1 MFYIGY
7 KERFAKVAIMKQLKP
22 FTKISLGLLTM
33 GTILSLIGYL
43 AGGWTN
49 MKNIG
54 ENYFQPQTASFTDI
68 RSIEVNERLSIM
80 PSPDNQF
87 HLHYYRNQHK
97 GIDLLSHQVQDGKL
111 TISSAFQ
118 GIVTYDGL
126 LEPIL
131 HLVNDQNVAYYQP
144 VLQVPKNSTIETL
157 SGSLQGDLYLDKVT
171 IQNLELTAEDGDML
185 IENSQLSFAHLSHLN
200 GEVAINQSTLTSP
213 ADITDTFGSILTVED
228 GDFKAENLK
237 LEGRHNISNYNGSI
251 DISLHPKTKTDIHID
266 ASQNNLGIDLPTYSN
281 PQATNYLSISTLDG
295 ELNIQ

>member
-1 MFYIGY
+1 
-7 KERFAKVAIMKQLKP
+7 MKQLKP

-49 MKNIG
+49 MKTVA
-54 ENYFQPQTASFTDI
+54 ENYFQPQTASFSDI
-68 RSIEVNERLSIM
+68 RAIEVNERLSIM

-111 TISSAFQ
+111 TISSTFQ
-118 GIVTYDGL
+118 GIVSYDGL

-144 VLQVPKNSTIETL
+144 VLQVPKNSTIESL
-157 SGSLQGDLYLDKVT
+157 SGSIQGDVYLDKVT
-171 IQNLELTAEDGDML
+171 IQNLELTAEDGDIL
-185 IENSQLSFAHLSHLN
+185 IENSHISLSRLLHIN
-200 GEVAINQSTLTSP
+200 GEVTINQSTLTSP

-237 LEGRHNISNYNGSI
+237 LEGKHDISNYDGSI

-281 PQATNYLSISTLDG
+281 PQATNYLHISTLDG

>member
-1 MFYIGY
+1 
-7 KERFAKVAIMKQLKP
+7 MKQLKP
-22 FTKISLGLLTM
+22 FTKISLGLFTL

-49 MKNIG
+49 MKTVA

-111 TISSAFQ
+111 SISSAFQ
-118 GIVTYDGL
+118 GIVSYDGL

-131 HLVNDQNVAYYQP
+131 NLVNDQNIAYYQP
-144 VLQVPKNSTIETL
+144 VLQIPKNSTIETL
-157 SGSLQGDLYLDKVT
+157 SGNLQGDLYLDKVT
-171 IQNLELTAEDGDML
+171 IQNLELTAEDGDIL
-185 IENSQLSFAHLSHLN
+185 IENSHISLSSLLHIN

-228 GDFKAENLK
+228 GDFRAENLK
-237 LEGRHNISNYNGSI
+237 LEGRHGISNYNGSI
-251 DISLHPKTKTDIHID
+251 NISLHSQTKTDIHID
-266 ASQNNLGIDLPTYSN
+266 ASQNNLGIDLPNYSN
-281 PQATNYLSISTLDG
+281 PQATNYLYISTLDG
-295 ELNIQ
+295 ELSIR

>member
-1 MFYIGY
+1 
-7 KERFAKVAIMKQLKP
+7 MKQLKP
-22 FTKISLGLLTM
+22 FTKISLSLFTL
-33 GTILSLIGYL
+33 GTILSLIGYF

-118 GIVTYDGL
+118 GIVSYDGL

-131 HLVNDQNVAYYQP
+131 HLVNDQNIAYYQP

-157 SGSLQGDLYLDKVT
+157 SGTLQGDLYLDKVT
-171 IQNLELTAEDGDML
+171 IQNLELTAEDGDIL
-185 IENSQLSFAHLSHLN
+185 IENSHISLSRLLHIN
-200 GEVAINQSTLTSP
+200 GEVTIKQSTLISP
-213 ADITDTFGSILTVED
+213 KDISDTVGSSLTIED

-237 LEGRHNISNYNGSI
+237 LEGRHSISNYDGSI
-251 DISLHPKTKTDIHID
+251 DISLHSKTKTDIHID

-281 PQATNYLSISTLDG
+281 PQATNYLYISTLDG
-295 ELNIQ
+295 ELNIR

>member
-1 MFYIGY
+1 
-7 KERFAKVAIMKQLKP
+7 MKQLKP
-22 FTKISLGLLTM
+22 FTKISLSLLGLGAT
-33 GTILSLIGYL
+33 LSLIGYL

-49 MKNIG
+49 MKTVA

-68 RSIEVNERLSIM
+68 RSIEVNEKLSIM

-97 GIDLLSHQVQDGKL
+97 DIDLLNHQVQDGKL

-118 GIVTYDGL
+118 GIVSYDGL

-131 HLVNDQNVAYYQP
+131 NLVNDQNVAYYQP

-157 SGSLQGDLYLDKVT
+157 SGNLQGDLYLDKVT
-171 IQNLELTAEDGDML
+171 IQNLELTVEDGDML

-200 GEVAINQSTLTSP
+200 GEVAINHSTLTSP

-266 ASQNNLGIDLPTYSN
+266 ARQNNLGIDLPTYSN
-281 PQATNYLSISTLDG
+281 PQATNYLYISTLDG
-295 ELNIQ
+295 ELSIR

>member
-1 MFYIGY
+1 
-7 KERFAKVAIMKQLKP
+7 MKQLKP

-49 MKNIG
+49 MKTVA
-54 ENYFQPQTASFTDI
+54 ENCFQPQRASFTDI

-118 GIVTYDGL
+118 GIVSYDGL

-131 HLVNDQNVAYYQP
+131 HLVNDQNIAYYQP
-144 VLQVPKNSTIETL
+144 VLQIPKNSTIETL

-171 IQNLELTAEDGDML
+171 IQNLELTAEDGDIL
-185 IENSQLSFAHLSHLN
+185 IENSHISLSRLLHIN
-200 GEVAINQSTLTSP
+200 GKVNINHSTLTSP
-213 ADITDTFGSILTVED
+213 VDITDTFGSILTVED

-281 PQATNYLSISTLDG
+281 PQATNYLHISTLDG
-295 ELNIQ
+295 ELSIR

>member
-1 MFYIGY
+1 
-7 KERFAKVAIMKQLKP
+7 MKQLKP

-49 MKNIG
+49 MKTVA

-97 GIDLLSHQVQDGKL
+97 NIDLPSHQVQDGKL

-118 GIVTYDGL
+118 GIVSYDGL

-131 HLVNDQNVAYYQP
+131 HLVNDQNIAYYQP

-157 SGSLQGDLYLDKVT
+157 SGSIQGDIYLDKVT
-171 IQNLELTAEDGDML
+171 IQNLELTAEDGDIL
-185 IENSQLSFAHLSHLN
+185 IENSHISLSRLLHIN
-200 GEVAINQSTLTSP
+200 GEVTIKQSTLTSP

-266 ASQNNLGIDLPTYSN
+266 ARQNNLGIDLPTYSN
-281 PQATNYLSISTLDG
+281 PQATNYLYISTLDG
-295 ELNIQ
+295 ELSIR

>member
-1 MFYIGY
+1 
-7 KERFAKVAIMKQLKP
+7 MKLLKP

-49 MKNIG
+49 MKNIA

-68 RSIEVNERLSIM
+68 RSIEVNEKLSIM

-118 GIVTYDGL
+118 GIVSYDGL

-131 HLVNDQNVAYYQP
+131 HLVNDQNIAYYQP

-157 SGSLQGDLYLDKVT
+157 SGNLQGDLYLDKVT
-171 IQNLELTAEDGDML
+171 IQNLELTAEDGDIL
-185 IENSQLSFAHLSHLN
+185 IENSHISLSSLLHIN

-228 GDFKAENLK
+228 GDFTAENLK

-295 ELNIQ
+295 ELTIR

>member
-1 MFYIGY
+1 
-7 KERFAKVAIMKQLKP
+7 MKQLKP

-118 GIVTYDGL
+118 GIVSYDGL

-131 HLVNDQNVAYYQP
+131 HLVNDQNIAYYQP

-157 SGSLQGDLYLDKVT
+157 SGTLQGDLYLDKVT
-171 IQNLELTAEDGDML
+171 IQNLELTAEDGDIL
-185 IENSQLSFAHLSHLN
+185 IENSHISLSRLLHIN
-200 GEVAINQSTLTSP
+200 GEVTIKQSTLTSP

-266 ASQNNLGIDLPTYSN
+266 ARQNNLGIDLPTYSN
-281 PQATNYLSISTLDG
+281 PQATNYLYISTLDG

>member
-1 MFYIGY
+1 
-7 KERFAKVAIMKQLKP
+7 MKQLKL
-22 FTKISLGLLTM
+22 FTKISLSLLTL

-49 MKNIG
+49 MKTIA

-97 GIDLLSHQVQDGKL
+97 DIDLLNHQVQDGKL
-111 TISSAFQ
+111 TISSAFK
-118 GIVTYDGL
+118 GIVSYDGL

-131 HLVNDQNVAYYQP
+131 NLVNDQNVAYYQP

-171 IQNLELTAEDGDML
+171 IQNLELTAEDGDIL
-185 IENSQLSFAHLSHLN
+185 IENSHISLSRLLHIN
-200 GEVAINQSTLTSP
+200 GEVTINQSTLTSP

-266 ASQNNLGIDLPTYSN
+266 ARQNNLGIDLPTYSN
-281 PQATNYLSISTLDG
+281 PQATNYLYISTLDG
-295 ELNIQ
+295 ELSIR

>member
-1 MFYIGY
+1 
-7 KERFAKVAIMKQLKP
+7 MKQLKP

-68 RSIEVNERLSIM
+68 RSIEVNEKLSIM
-80 PSPDNQF
+80 PSPDKQF

-111 TISSAFQ
+111 TISSAYQ

-131 HLVNDQNVAYYQP
+131 NLVNYQNVAYYQP

-157 SGSLQGDLYLDKVT
+157 SGSIQGDVYLDKVT
-171 IQNLELTAEDGDML
+171 IQDFQLFVENGDML
-185 IENSQLSFAHLSHLN
+185 IENSHISLSRLLHIN
-200 GEVAINQSTLTSP
+200 GEVTIKQSTLTSP
-213 ADITDTFGSILTVED
+213 EDITDTFGSILTVED

-237 LEGRHNISNYNGSI
+237 LEGRHNIRNYNGSI

-281 PQATNYLSISTLDG
+281 PQATNYLNISTLDG
-295 ELNIQ
+295 ELSIR

>member
-1 MFYIGY
+1 
-7 KERFAKVAIMKQLKP
+7 MKQLKP
-22 FTKISLGLLTM
+22 FTKISLSLFTL
-33 GTILSLIGYL
+33 GTVLSLIGYL

-49 MKNIG
+49 MKTIA

-118 GIVTYDGL
+118 GIVSYDGL

-131 HLVNDQNVAYYQP
+131 HLVNDQNIAYYQP
-144 VLQVPKNSTIETL
+144 VLQIPKKSTIETL
-157 SGSLQGDLYLDKVT
+157 SGTLQGDLYLEKVN
-171 IQNLELTAEDGDML
+171 IQNLHLTAEDGDIL
-185 IENSQLSFAHLSHLN
+185 IENSHISLSSLLHIN
-200 GEVAINQSTLTSP
+200 GEVTIKQSTLTSP

-228 GDFKAENLK
+228 GDLKAENLK

-266 ASQNNLGIDLPTYSN
+266 ARQNNLGIDLPTYSN
-281 PQATNYLSISTLDG
+281 PQATNYLYISTLDG
-295 ELNIQ
+295 ELSIR

>member
-1 MFYIGY
+1 
-7 KERFAKVAIMKQLKP
+7 MKQLKP

-49 MKNIG
+49 MKTVA

-68 RSIEVNERLSIM
+68 RSIEVNEKLSIM

-97 GIDLLSHQVQDGKL
+97 DIDLLSHQVQDGKL
-111 TISSAFQ
+111 TISSAYQ

-131 HLVNDQNVAYYQP
+131 NLVNDQNIAYYQP

-157 SGSLQGDLYLDKVT
+157 SGTLQGDLYLDKVT
-171 IQNLELTAEDGDML
+171 IQNLELTAEDGDIL
-185 IENSQLSFAHLSHLN
+185 IENSHISLSRLLHIN
-200 GEVAINQSTLTSP
+200 GEVTIKQSTLTRPS
-213 ADITDTFGSILTVED
+213 DITDTFGSILTVED

-266 ASQNNLGIDLPTYSN
+266 ARQNNLGIDLPTYSN
-281 PQATNYLSISTLDG
+281 TQANNYLFISTLDG
-295 ELNIQ
+295 ELTIR

>member
-1 MFYIGY
+1 
-7 KERFAKVAIMKQLKP
+7 MKQLKP

-49 MKNIG
+49 MKTVA

-118 GIVTYDGL
+118 GIVSYDGL
-126 LEPIL
+126 LESIL
-131 HLVNDQNVAYYQP
+131 HLVNDQNIAYYQP
-144 VLQVPKNSTIETL
+144 VLQIPKNSTIETL

-171 IQNLELTAEDGDML
+171 IQNLELTAEDGDMF
-185 IENSQLSFAHLSHLN
+185 IENSHISLSRLLHIN

-266 ASQNNLGIDLPTYSN
+266 ARQNNLGIDLPTYSN
-281 PQATNYLSISTLDG
+281 PRATNYLYISTLDG
-295 ELNIQ
+295 ELSIR

>member
-1 MFYIGY
+1 
-7 KERFAKVAIMKQLKP
+7 MKQLKP
-22 FTKISLGLLTM
+22 FTKISLSLLTM

-49 MKNIG
+49 MKTVA

-111 TISSAFQ
+111 TISSAYQ

-131 HLVNDQNVAYYQP
+131 HLVNDQNIAYYQP
-144 VLQVPKNSTIETL
+144 VLQIPKNSTIETL
-157 SGSLQGDLYLDKVT
+157 SGNLQGDLYLDKVT
-171 IQNLELTAEDGDML
+171 IQNLELTAEDGDIL

-200 GEVAINQSTLTSP
+200 GEVAINHSTLISP

-281 PQATNYLSISTLDG
+281 PQATNYLHISTLDG

>member
-1 MFYIGY
+1 
-7 KERFAKVAIMKQLKP
+7 MKQLKP
-22 FTKISLGLLTM
+22 FTKISLSLLGL
-33 GTILSLIGYL
+33 GAILSLIGYL

-118 GIVTYDGL
+118 GIVSYDGL

-200 GEVAINQSTLTSP
+200 GEVAINHSTLISP

-228 GDFKAENLK
+228 GDFRAENLK

-281 PQATNYLSISTLDG
+281 PQATNYLNISTLDG

>member
-1 MFYIGY
+1 
-7 KERFAKVAIMKQLKP
+7 MKQFKP
-22 FTKISLGLLTM
+22 FTKISLSLLTM

-43 AGGWTN
+43 GGGWTN

-97 GIDLLSHQVQDGKL
+97 DIDLLSHQVQDGKL

-118 GIVTYDGL
+118 GIVSYDGL

-144 VLQVPKNSTIETL
+144 VLQIPKNSTIETL
-157 SGSLQGDLYLDKVT
+157 SGNLQGDLYLDKVT
-171 IQNLELTAEDGDML
+171 IQNLNLTAEDGDIL
-185 IENSQLSFAHLSHLN
+185 IENSHINLNSLLHIN

-251 DISLHPKTKTDIHID
+251 NISLQSQTKTDIHID
-266 ASQNNLGIDLPTYSN
+266 ASQNNLGIDLPNYSN
-281 PQATNYLSISTLDG
+281 PQATNYLYISTLDG
-295 ELNIQ
+295 ELSIR

>member
-1 MFYIGY
+1 
-7 KERFAKVAIMKQLKP
+7 MKQLKP
-22 FTKISLGLLTM
+22 FTKISLSLLGL
-33 GTILSLIGYL
+33 GAILSLIGYL

-118 GIVTYDGL
+118 GIVSYDGL

-131 HLVNDQNVAYYQP
+131 HLVNDQNIAYYQP
-144 VLQVPKNSTIETL
+144 VLQIPKNSTIETL
-157 SGSLQGDLYLDKVT
+157 SGNLQGDLYLDKVT
-171 IQNLELTAEDGDML
+171 IQNLNLTAEDGDIL

-200 GEVAINQSTLTSP
+200 GEVAINHSTLISP

-251 DISLHPKTKTDIHID
+251 DISLHPQTKTDIHID

-281 PQATNYLSISTLDG
+281 PQATNYLHISTLDG

>member
-1 MFYIGY
+1 
-7 KERFAKVAIMKQLKP
+7 MKQLKP
-22 FTKISLGLLTM
+22 LTKISLGLLTM

-49 MKNIG
+49 MKTVA

-68 RSIEVNERLSIM
+68 RSIEVNESLSIM

-118 GIVTYDGL
+118 GIVSYDGL

-131 HLVNDQNVAYYQP
+131 HLVNDQNIAYYQP
-144 VLQVPKNSTIETL
+144 VLQIPKNSTIETL
-157 SGSLQGDLYLDKVT
+157 SGTLQGDIYLDKVT
-171 IQNLELTAEDGDML
+171 IQNLELTAEDGDIL
-185 IENSQLSFAHLSHLN
+185 IENSHISLN
-200 GEVAINQSTLTSP
+200 RLLHINGQVNIKQSTLTSP
-213 ADITDTFGSILTVED
+213 ADITDTTGSILTVED

-237 LEGRHNISNYNGSI
+237 LEGRHGISNYNGSI

-281 PQATNYLSISTLDG
+281 PQASNYLHISTLDG
-295 ELNIQ
+295 ELSIR

>member
-1 MFYIGY
+1 
-7 KERFAKVAIMKQLKP
+7 MKQLKP
-22 FTKISLGLLTM
+22 LTKISLGLLTM

-54 ENYFQPQTASFTDI
+54 ENYFQPQTASFSDI
-68 RSIEVNERLSIM
+68 RAIEVNERLSIM

-118 GIVTYDGL
+118 GIVSYDGL

-131 HLVNDQNVAYYQP
+131 HLVNDQKIAYYQP
-144 VLQVPKNSTIETL
+144 VLQIPKNSTIETL
-157 SGSLQGDLYLDKVT
+157 SGNLQGDLYLDKVT

-281 PQATNYLSISTLDG
+281 PQATNYLHISTLDG
-295 ELNIQ
+295 ELSIR

>member
-1 MFYIGY
+1 
-7 KERFAKVAIMKQLKP
+7 MKQLKP

-118 GIVTYDGL
+118 GIVSYDGL

-131 HLVNDQNVAYYQP
+131 HLVNDQNIAYYQP
-144 VLQVPKNSTIETL
+144 VLQIPKNSTIETL

-200 GEVAINQSTLTSP
+200 GEVAINHSTLISP

-251 DISLHPKTKTDIHID
+251 DISLHPQTKTDIHID

-281 PQATNYLSISTLDG
+281 PQATNYLHISTLDG

>member
-1 MFYIGY
+1 
-7 KERFAKVAIMKQLKP
+7 MKQLKP
-22 FTKISLGLLTM
+22 FTKISLSLLGL
-33 GTILSLIGYL
+33 GAILSLIGYF

-49 MKNIG
+49 MKLVA

-68 RSIEVNERLSIM
+68 RSIEVNEKLSIM

-111 TISSAFQ
+111 TISSAYQ

-131 HLVNDQNVAYYQP
+131 NLVNDQNIANYQP
-144 VLQVPKNSTIETL
+144 VLQIPKNSTIETL
-157 SGSLQGDLYLDKVT
+157 SGNLQGDLYLDKVT

-185 IENSQLSFAHLSHLN
+185 IENSQLSFTHLSHLN
-200 GEVAINQSTLTSP
+200 GEVAINHSTLISP

-266 ASQNNLGIDLPTYSN
+266 ASQNNLRIDLPTYSN
-281 PQATNYLSISTLDG
+281 PQAANYLHISILDG
-295 ELNIQ
+295 ELSIR

>member
-1 MFYIGY
+1 
-7 KERFAKVAIMKQLKP
+7 MKQLKL
-22 FTKISLGLLTM
+22 FTKISLSLFTL

-54 ENYFQPQTASFTDI
+54 ETYFQPQTASFTDI
-68 RSIEVNERLSIM
+68 RSIEVNESLSIM

-97 GIDLLSHQVQDGKL
+97 DIDLLSHQVQDGKL
-111 TISSAFQ
+111 TISSTFQ
-118 GIVTYDGL
+118 GIVSYDGL

-131 HLVNDQNVAYYQP
+131 HLVNDQNIAYYQP
-144 VLQVPKNSTIETL
+144 VLQIPKNSTIETL
-157 SGSLQGDLYLDKVT
+157 SGNLQGDLYLDKVT
-171 IQNLELTAEDGDML
+171 IQNLELTAEDGDIL
-185 IENSQLSFAHLSHLN
+185 IENSHISLSRLLHIN
-200 GEVAINQSTLTSP
+200 GEVTIKQSTLTSP

-266 ASQNNLGIDLPTYSN
+266 ASQNNLRIDLPTYSN
-281 PQATNYLSISTLDG
+281 PQAANYLHISILDG
-295 ELNIQ
+295 ELSIR

>member
-1 MFYIGY
+1 
-7 KERFAKVAIMKQLKP
+7 MKQLKP

-118 GIVTYDGL
+118 GIVSYDGL

-213 ADITDTFGSILTVED
+213 ADITDTTGSILTVED
-228 GDFKAENLK
+228 GDFRAENLK

>member
-1 MFYIGY
+1 
-7 KERFAKVAIMKQLKP
+7 MKQLKP

-49 MKNIG
+49 MKTVA

-68 RSIEVNERLSIM
+68 RSIEVNESLSIM

-118 GIVTYDGL
+118 GIVSYDGL

-131 HLVNDQNVAYYQP
+131 HLVNDQNIAYYQP
-144 VLQVPKNSTIETL
+144 VLQIPKNSTIETL
-157 SGSLQGDLYLDKVT
+157 SGTLQGDLYLDKVT
-171 IQNLELTAEDGDML
+171 IQNLELTAEDGDIL
-185 IENSQLSFAHLSHLN
+185 IENSQINLN
-200 GEVAINQSTLTSP
+200 RLLHINGQVNINQSTLTSP
-213 ADITDTFGSILTVED
+213 ADITDTVGSILTVED

-237 LEGRHNISNYNGSI
+237 LVGRHSISNYNGSI
-251 DISLHPKTKTDIHID
+251 DFSLHPKTKTDIHID

-281 PQATNYLSISTLDG
+281 PKATNYLHISTLDG
-295 ELNIQ
+295 ELSIR

>member
-1 MFYIGY
+1 
-7 KERFAKVAIMKQLKP
+7 MKQLKP
-22 FTKISLGLLTM
+22 FTKISLSLLGL
-33 GTILSLIGYL
+33 GAILSLIGYL

-49 MKNIG
+49 MKTVA

-68 RSIEVNERLSIM
+68 RSIEINEKLSIM

-97 GIDLLSHQVQDGKL
+97 DIDLLSHQVQDGKL
-111 TISSAFQ
+111 TISSAYQ
-118 GIVTYDGL
+118 GIVTYDDL

-131 HLVNDQNVAYYQP
+131 NLVNDQNVAYYQP

-157 SGSLQGDLYLDKVT
+157 SGNLQGDLYLDKVT

-185 IENSQLSFAHLSHLN
+185 IENSHISLIRLLHIN
-200 GEVAINQSTLTSP
+200 GEVAINQSTLISP
-213 ADITDTFGSILTVED
+213 KDISDTVGSSLTIED

-237 LEGRHNISNYNGSI
+237 LEGRHSISNYDGSI
-251 DISLHPKTKTDIHID
+251 DISLHSKTKTDIHID

-281 PQATNYLSISTLDG
+281 PHATNYLYISTLDG

>member
-1 MFYIGY
+1 
-7 KERFAKVAIMKQLKP
+7 MKQLKP
-22 FTKISLGLLTM
+22 FTKISLSLLGL
-33 GTILSLIGYL
+33 GAILSLIGYF

-49 MKNIG
+49 MKLVA

-97 GIDLLSHQVQDGKL
+97 GINLLSHQVQDGKL
-111 TISSAFQ
+111 TISSAYQ

-131 HLVNDQNVAYYQP
+131 NLVNNQNIAYYQP

-157 SGSLQGDLYLDKVT
+157 SGNLQGDLYLDKVT
-171 IQNLELTAEDGDML
+171 IQNLELTAEDGDIL
-185 IENSQLSFAHLSHLN
+185 IENSHISLIRLLHIN

-213 ADITDTFGSILTVED
+213 ADITDTTGSILTVED
-228 GDFKAENLK
+228 GDFRAENLK
-237 LEGRHNISNYNGSI
+237 LEGRHDISNFGGSI
-251 DISLHPKTKTDIHID
+251 DISLHSQTKTDIYID
-266 ASQNNLGIDLPTYSN
+266 ASQNNNRIELPTYSN
-281 PQATNYLSISTLDG
+281 TQANNYLFISTLDG
-295 ELNIQ
+295 ELTIR

>member
-1 MFYIGY
+1 
-7 KERFAKVAIMKQLKP
+7 MKQLKP
-22 FTKISLGLLTM
+22 FTKISLSLLGL
-33 GTILSLIGYL
+33 GAILSLIGYL

-49 MKNIG
+49 MKTVA
-54 ENYFQPQTASFTDI
+54 ENYFQPQTASFSNI
-68 RSIEVNERLSIM
+68 RAIEVNEKLSIM

-97 GIDLLSHQVQDGKL
+97 DIDLLSHHVQDGKL

-131 HLVNDQNVAYYQP
+131 NLVNDQNVAYYQP

-157 SGSLQGDLYLDKVT
+157 SGNLQGDLYLDKVT

-200 GEVAINQSTLTSP
+200 GEVAINHSTLISP

-251 DISLHPKTKTDIHID
+251 DISLHPQTKTDIHID

-281 PQATNYLSISTLDG
+281 PQATNYLHISTLDG

>member
-1 MFYIGY
+1 
-7 KERFAKVAIMKQLKP
+7 MKQLKP
-22 FTKISLGLLTM
+22 FTKISLSLLGL
-33 GTILSLIGYL
+33 GAILSLIGYL

-54 ENYFQPQTASFTDI
+54 ENYFQPQTASFSNITA
-68 RSIEVNERLSIM
+68 IEVNEKLSIM

-111 TISSAFQ
+111 TISSAYQ

-131 HLVNDQNVAYYQP
+131 NLVNDQNVAYYQP
-144 VLQVPKNSTIETL
+144 VLQIPKNSTIETL
-157 SGSLQGDLYLDKVT
+157 SGTIQGDLYLDKVT
-171 IQNLELTAEDGDML
+171 IQNLELTAEDGDVL
-185 IENSQLSFAHLSHLN
+185 IENSHISLSRLLHIN
-200 GEVAINQSTLTSP
+200 GEVTINQSTLTSP

-266 ASQNNLGIDLPTYSN
+266 ARQNNLGIDLPTYSN
-281 PQATNYLSISTLDG
+281 PQATNYLYISTLDG
-295 ELNIQ
+295 ELSIR

>member
-1 MFYIGY
+1 
-7 KERFAKVAIMKQLKP
+7 MKQLKP
-22 FTKISLGLLTM
+22 FTKISLSLLGL
-33 GTILSLIGYL
+33 GAILSLIGYF

-49 MKNIG
+49 MKLVA

-68 RSIEVNERLSIM
+68 RSIEVNEKLSIM

-111 TISSAFQ
+111 TISSAYQ

-131 HLVNDQNVAYYQP
+131 NLVNDQNIANYQP

-157 SGSLQGDLYLDKVT
+157 SGNLQGDLYLDKVT

-185 IENSQLSFAHLSHLN
+185 IENSHISLSRLLHIN
-200 GEVAINQSTLTSP
+200 GEVTIKQSTLTSP
-213 ADITDTFGSILTVED
+213 ADITDTTGSILTVED

-251 DISLHPKTKTDIHID
+251 DISLHPQTKTDIHID

-281 PQATNYLSISTLDG
+281 PQATNYLHISTLDG